1 MALLTP
7 PLAPLLSP
15 ARHRTASPPL
25 LPAATTPLPFIFLS
39 PHCHRHHDALS
50 SDGRPLR
57 RRRRRGVAASLDQEE
72 SGGSETTFSAE
83 EDPGPLVSSDAAAEY
98 GVADSAE
105 QAEATPEDLENIRE
119 VKRVCRLQP
128 SLPRSGFLELVLIDL
143 VLVWLCCT
151 VARYW
156 SC

>member
-15 ARHRTASPPL
+15 ARYRTASPPL

-72 SGGSETTFSAE
+72 SGGSETTFAAE
-83 EDPGPLVSSDAAAEY
+83 EDPGPLVSSDAAAED
-98 GVADSAE
+98 GVAASAE

-119 VKRVCRLQP
+119 VKRVCRLQLQP
-128 SLPRSGFLELVLIDL
+128 SLACFGSLELVLIDL
-143 VLVWLCCT
+143 DLIHCC
-151 VARYW
+151 
-156 SC
+156 